1 MRRALSLYII
11 HLNNRFEKQHANL
24 VGDHLPHN
32 GCKDRSYTT
41 VHVWNKTL
49 MCHEKERWP
58 PSISL
63 VLRTA
68 TIHTIVTNSSQPL
81 MESIKPCKYLQDK
94 RASRQSIPIYR
105 TMEGS
110 TVAVFQVRKI
120 NKVSFGNRRKKINN
134 NLIAVG
140 PLSLSLKRSLPPSSH
155 HSDPCVGSS
164 FFFLLP
170 PHTKFDI
177 AGCTSQQVPAT
188 AGGVHPEGK
197 RETAFEEARS

>member
-1 MRRALSLYII
+1 MLW
-11 HLNNRFEKQHANL
+11 KK
-24 VGDHLPHN
+24 PH
-32 GCKDRSYTT
+32 
-41 VHVWNKTL
+41 
-49 MCHEKERWP
+49 WP

-63 VLRTA
+63 VLPTA

-134 NLIAVG
+134 NLLPAA
-140 PLSLSLKRSLPPSSH
+140 PLNLSLM
-155 HSDPCVGSS
+155 C
-164 FFFLLP
+164 FLLP
-170 PHTKFDI
+170 SIILTLVLVPPFFSTVVQVWHHWLRLPACIRNCRECIQQGSGRQLLKKG
-177 AGCTSQQVPAT
+177 AASGCDRLLKAWEIT
-188 AGGVHPEGK
+188 ASALGSLN
-197 RETAFEEARS
+197 R

>member
-11 HLNNRFEKQHANL
+11 HLNNCFEKQRTNL
-24 VGDHLPHN
+24 LGDHLPHN

-41 VHVWNKTL
+41 VHMWNKTL

-140 PLSLSLKRSLPPSSH
+140 PLSLSLKRSLPPFFH
-155 HSDPCVGSS
+155 HSDP
-164 FFFLLP
+164 
-170 PHTKFDI
+170 
-177 AGCTSQQVPAT
+177 
-188 AGGVHPEGK
+188 
-197 RETAFEEARS
+197 